1 MRSFIAFAI
10 LCASFVAAV
19 PLPQLGGATDSLS
32 GLQQELGETL
42 ASLDG
47 NLPLRRA
54 PQLGGATDSL
64 SGLQQELGETLA
76 GLDGNMNLRREPQ
89 LGGVTDL
96 LSEAEQELGET
107 LAGLDGNL
115 PLRRDS
121 ALGGLPGGAG
131 QEVNVSPSEL
141 NEAGEIVKALPGA
154 ASLNGLSA
162 RQDPVSDTLGGLL
175 GKLNLRQLDVLG
187 GVPEEL
193 TGVLGELPAQSQ
205 DVSL

>member
-1 MRSFIAFAI
+1 MRSFITFAV

-32 GLQQELGETL
+32 
-42 ASLDG
+42 SV
-47 NLPLRRA
+47 
-54 PQLGGATDSL
+54 
-64 SGLQQELGETLA
+64 QQELGETLA
-76 GLDGNMNLRREPQ
+76 GLDGNMNLRRAPQ
-89 LGGVTDL
+89 LGGVTDG
-96 LSEAEQELGET
+96 LSGLEQSAGQI

-121 ALGGLPGGAG
+121 ALGGLPGSAG

-141 NEAGEIVKALPGA
+141 NEAGEIVHALQGA
-154 ASLNGLSA
+154 ASLNGLGA

-187 GVPEEL
+187 GVPQEV
-193 TGVLGELPAQSQ
+193 TGVLGGLPAQSK

>member
-1 MRSFIAFAI
+1 MRSFITFAV

-19 PLPQLGGATDSLS
+19 PLPQLGDATDSLS
-32 GLQQELGETL
+32 GVQQELGETL

-54 PQLGGATDSL
+54 PQLGGVTDSL
-64 SGLQQELGETLA
+64 SGVQ
-76 GLDGNMNLRREPQ
+76 
-89 LGGVTDL
+89 
-96 LSEAEQELGET
+96 QELGET

-141 NEAGEIVKALPGA
+141 NEAGEIVKALQGA
-154 ASLNGLSA
+154 GSLNGLSA

-193 TGVLGELPAQSQ
+193 TGVLGGFPAQSQ